1 MLKVDGIIPQRTI
14 TTFERMKPYEKY
26 KESGVE
32 WIGEIPEHWKAK
44 KIKRLTTVNRG
55 ASPRPIDDPIYF
67 DDNGEYSW
75 VRIKDVTASE
85 RYLEKTEESLSELG
99 ASKSVKLEPNNLFLS
114 IAGSVGKPII
124 NKVKC
129 CIHDGFVYFPTLHLD
144 KEFLYYIF
152 TTGELY
158 KGLGKLGTQLN
169 LNTETVGS
177 ITLPIPSDEEIQQ
190 IVCFLDHQT
199 AIIDELIEKKIK
211 QIALLKEKRQA
222 IINETVTKGL
232 DPTARMKDSGVEWL
246 GEIPESWVGTKMKF
260 LGSFINGYAFKSD
273 EFLNNGTLR
282 VIKISNI
289 QHMEFD
295 WADESFVNSKYLYD
309 NMPCQVRK
317 GDLVFALTRP
327 IISTGIKASVVD
339 FDEVMVLNQRNAI
352 FRSNSNVLMSWI
364 YYTMLSHQF
373 IEQFDSKIDKTGQ
386 QPNISTSDIS
396 NISITL
402 PPIKV
407 QEEICEI
414 LKVKIKNIAYS
425 ESQIRLAIEKLKEYR
440 QSLISEAVTGKI
452 DVRGWGK

>member
-1 MLKVDGIIPQRTI
+1 
-14 TTFERMKPYEKY
+14 MKPYEKY
-26 KESGVE
+26 KESGLSFLE
-32 WIGEIPEHWKAK
+32 KIPEKWRVQKIKFFVNIYNGDSLNDAYKIQFESYNLDDLAYISSKDIDVDNSKVQYENGLRIPKDFGKFKIAPTNSILICIEGGSAGK
-44 KIKRLTTVNRG
+44 KIAFTNQPVHFVNKL
-55 ASPRPIDDPIYF
+55 ACLNTI
-67 DDNGEYSW
+67 NGESSKFLFYSL
-75 VRIKDVTASE
+75 KA
-85 RYLEKTEESLSELG
+85 
-99 ASKSVKLEPNNLFLS
+99 NLFQSQFKNS
-114 IAGSVGKPII
+114 IAGLIGGVSIS
-124 NKVKC
+124 
-129 CIHDGFVYFPTLHLD
+129 
-144 KEFLYYIF
+144 
-152 TTGELY
+152 
-158 KGLGKLGTQLN
+158 N
-169 LNTETVGS
+169 LKNFYLT
-177 ITLPIPSDEEIQQ
+177 IPPLQEQTAIAKY
-190 IVCFLDHQT
+190 LDHQT
-199 AIIDELIEKKIK
+199 AIIDELIEKKTK

-232 DPTARMKDSGVEWL
+232 DPTAKMKDSGIEWL
-246 GEIPESWVGTKMKF
+246 GEIPESWEGTKMKF

-414 LKVKIKNIAYS
+414 LKVKIKNITYS

-452 DVRGWGK
+452 DVRGWGALIQEEA

>member
-1 MLKVDGIIPQRTI
+1 
-14 TTFERMKPYEKY
+14 MKPYEKY
-26 KESGVE
+26 KDSGVE
-32 WIGEIPEHWKAK
+32 WAGHIPNSWSLTKIKFATNNEDGKRVPISGEFRADIKGEYPYYGATGIVDYINDFIFDGSYLLIGEDGAPFFDPSRSVAFIANGKFWVNNHAHILKPKEFIGLNFLCYMLNCVDYREYITGSTRDK
-44 KIKRLTTVNRG
+44 LTK
-55 ASPRPIDDPIYF
+55 
-67 DDNGEYSW
+67 GE
-75 VRIKDVTASE
+75 
-85 RYLEKTEESLSELG
+85 LSNIRVL
-99 ASKSVKLEPNNLFLS
+99 L
-114 IAGSVGKPII
+114 
-124 NKVKC
+124 
-129 CIHDGFVYFPTLHLD
+129 PTLQ
-144 KEFLYYIF
+144 EQTAIA
-152 TTGELY
+152 
-158 KGLGKLGTQLN
+158 N
-169 LNTETVGS
+169 
-177 ITLPIPSDEEIQQ
+177 
-190 IVCFLDHQT
+190 FLDHQT
-199 AIIDELIEKKIK
+199 AIIDELIEKKTK

-232 DPTARMKDSGVEWL
+232 DPTAKMKDSGIEWL
-246 GEIPESWVGTKMKF
+246 GEIPERWEGTKMKF

-295 WADESFVNSKYLYD
+295 WTDESFVNSKYLND